1 MKIFIL
7 AVIASLTISLQ
18 VAGQGHGNQEWLTD
32 VNVAIQ
38 KSIETGKP
46 MFLFFTGSD
55 WCGWCIRLQNEVFHS
70 DKFTQWSKE
79 NVILVELDFPRRK
92 ALPQELQNQN
102 NTLQQIFGVQGFP
115 TVHFVTPQMNDDN
128 TVNFQPIGQSGYLA
142 GGPDAW
148 IANANSLLK
157 QK

>member
-1 MKIFIL
+1 MKPIFL
-7 AVIASLTISLQ
+7 SIAFTVSSLITWSQTTSALT
-18 VAGQGHGNQEWLTD
+18 WYTD
-32 VNVAIQ
+32 VSLASQAAATEN
-38 KSIETGKP
+38 KP
-46 MFLFFTGSD
+46 MLLFFTGSD

-79 NVILVELDFPRRK
+79 NVVLVELDFPRRK
-92 ALPQELQNQN
+92 QLPQELQNQN
-102 NTLQQIFGVQGFP
+102 NTLQQIFQVQGFP
-115 TVHFVTPQMNDDN
+115 TVHFVTPEIKTDG
-128 TVNFQPIGQSGYLA
+128 TVNFKPIGQSGYLA